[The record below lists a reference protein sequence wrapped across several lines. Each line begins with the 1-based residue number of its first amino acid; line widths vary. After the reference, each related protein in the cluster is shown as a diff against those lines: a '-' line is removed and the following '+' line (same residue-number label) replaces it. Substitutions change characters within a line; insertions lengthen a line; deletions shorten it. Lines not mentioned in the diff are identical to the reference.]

1 MKKDVSI
8 NDELKAIQSGE
19 MPCHSRKTGYLYR
32 LLQAASGDAPQVN
45 GKPDCTGCLQG
56 TVSDQ
61 HPEVY
66 RFPYLGRSAE
76 DAGQCRLIR

>member
-56 TVSDQ
+56 KSQTSIQKFTDFLTWAEAQ
-61 HPEVY
+61 KTPA
-66 RFPYLGRSAE
+66 SA
-76 DAGQCRLIR
+76 G